1 MINQKMFLYK
11 KVGFLFAPH
20 KNKRKEKQI
29 SEKFT
34 SKIMSLVFVTD
45 YKNSSMIYI
54 FQEFTTITL
63 KLYFRRTDVLGCP
76 ELACWQISMLEAETG
91 AWYPHHWSG
100 VERDFGVG
108 HWQHPTLI
116 VVSIWIRLGSLFV
129 CFFACFIGRQT
140 LQEDFVIQTK

>member
-1 MINQKMFLYK
+1 MKTNTLCFQRIGILIQVLSWRQQKHQRF
-11 KVGFLFAPH
+11 FDELFDVIID
-20 KNKRKEKQI
+20 NLFFDVVKR
-29 SEKFT
+29 
-34 SKIMSLVFVTD
+34 LL
-45 YKNSSMIYI
+45 
-54 FQEFTTITL
+54 L
-63 KLYFRRTDVLGCP
+63 KLCFRRNNVLGCP